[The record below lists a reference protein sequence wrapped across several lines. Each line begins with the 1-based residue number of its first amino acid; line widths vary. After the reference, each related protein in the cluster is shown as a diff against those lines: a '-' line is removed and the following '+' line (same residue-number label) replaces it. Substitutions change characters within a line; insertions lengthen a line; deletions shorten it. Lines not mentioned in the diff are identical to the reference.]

1 VEQQHSEITS
11 ALVRVPCCWY
21 RCRCWI
27 YIYIYKII

>member
-21 RCRCWI
+21 RCRCGI
-27 YIYIYKII
+27 YIYT